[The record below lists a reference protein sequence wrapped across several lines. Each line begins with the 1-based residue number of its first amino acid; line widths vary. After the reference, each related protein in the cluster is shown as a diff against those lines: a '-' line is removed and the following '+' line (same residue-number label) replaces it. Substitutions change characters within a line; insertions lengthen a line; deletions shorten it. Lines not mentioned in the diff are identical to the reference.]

1 VKWAASQRVFRRLRQ
16 GKRRGCVMNN
26 DPLTG
31 PAVGLSPYG
40 SAVVISFVN
49 EKGGVAKTTSC
60 VNLAAALAQRNH
72 RVLCVDL
79 DPQANATTAFG
90 VSAEQAISREAHCLL
105 TMPRYPL
112 ERAIV
117 STQIEGLD
125 LIPSSPR
132 LADCDKTLVMEV
144 GREGRLRNKLR
155 DFYRSVLTEKYDA
168 VLVDCPPSLDLLT
181 INALTAATHMIVP
194 VTTKFYALK
203 GMALLGDLVATLH
216 EQIGA
221 TCKLLG
227 ILVTMFDKKTA
238 LDTTIYRLLKE
249 KVERDFGDYVLS
261 TMITK
266 SVVVSEAEA
275 GGLPVLLREPESRAA
290 AAYHALADE
299 VVERLRPDA
308 PGLLNRAAEPA
319 MAQV

>member
-1 VKWAASQRVFRRLRQ
+1 MAMATGVSSGAA
-16 GKRRGCVMNN
+16 
-26 DPLTG
+26 
-31 PAVGLSPYG
+31 GLAPYG
-40 SAVVISFVN
+40 NASVIAFVN

-60 VNLAAALAQRNH
+60 VNLGAALAVRGQ

-105 TMPRYPL
+105 TMPRFPL

-117 STQIEGLD
+117 STQINGLD
-125 LIPSSPR
+125 LVPSSGR

-144 GREGRLRNKLR
+144 GREGRLRAKLR
-155 DFYRSVLTEKYDA
+155 DFFRSVLTDKYDFI
-168 VLVDCPPSLDLLT
+168 LVDCPPSLDLLT

-194 VTTKFYALK
+194 VNTKFYALK

-221 TCKLLG
+221 TVKLLG

-238 LDTTIYRLLKE
+238 LDITIYRLLKE
-249 KVERDFGDYVLS
+249 KVESEFGNYLFTTIIS
-261 TMITK
+261 K

-275 GGLPVLLREPESRAA
+275 GGLPVLMREPESRAA
-290 AAYHALADE
+290 SAYHTLAEE
-299 VVERLRPDA
+299 VLDRLRFDV
-308 PGLLNRAAEPA
+308 PGLVIPSAEPA
-319 MAQV
+319 MARVH

>member
-1 VKWAASQRVFRRLRQ
+1 
-16 GKRRGCVMNN
+16 ME
-26 DPLTG
+26 TG
-31 PAVGLSPYG
+31 PVNGTTLAPYG
-40 SAVVISFVN
+40 NSSVIAFVN

-72 RVLCVDL
+72 RVLCIDL

-90 VSAEQAISREAHCLL
+90 ITAEQAISREAHCLL
-105 TMPRYPL
+105 TMPRFPL

-117 STQIEGLD
+117 TTQINGLD
-125 LIPSSPR
+125 LVPSSAR

-144 GREGRLRNKLR
+144 GREGRLRGKLR
-155 DFYRSVLTEKYDA
+155 DFFRSVLTDKYEMI
-168 VLVDCPPSLDLLT
+168 LLDCPPSLDLLT

-194 VTTKFYALK
+194 VNTKFYALK

-221 TCKLLG
+221 SVKLLG

-238 LDTTIYRLLKE
+238 LDVTIYRLLKE
-249 KVERDFGDYVLS
+249 KVESEFGSYLFS
-261 TMITK
+261 TIISK

-275 GGLPVLLREPESRAA
+275 GGLPVLMREPESRAA
-290 AAYHALADE
+290 AAYQELADE
-299 VVERLRPDA
+299 MLDRMRFSV
-308 PGLLNRAAEPA
+308 PGLIGSGIGSM
-319 MAQV
+319 MAQVH